1 MEEKHA
7 QFMQAALHEAQQA
20 ATIGEIPIG
29 CVIVKDDQIIGRG
42 FNYREHSNL
51 ATDHAEIRA
60 IQMANQALRSWRL
73 EDCTLYVTLEPCP
86 MCTGAILNARIPEVY
101 YAAADEKAGM
111 AGTLDNLLNDPRLN
125 HQAII
130 HKGLLQEQSL
140 KLLKSFFAQARKKS

>member
-60 IQMANQALRSWRL
+60 IQMANQALQSWRL

-130 HKGLLQEQSL
+130 HKDLLQEQSL